1 MEEIAI
7 KKDETPYVI
16 FACKKCQQYCY
27 VKTVQK
33 TKKCLRCGRMHQV
46 QDILKNGDTVSGMT
60 EAVNAVKRK
69 QNELVIPE
77 FRSGSDFVVAAN
89 NRVRHKSN
97 IRALRGTDQEI
108 DYTSKF
114 AEMLLELSK
123 LYKRFPNYMLD
134 IMAIDYGIPTT
145 ELKTLIRRA
154 KKSGMLIKNGD
165 DDLYYRQKKL

>member
-60 EAVNAVKRK
+60 EAVNGVKRK

-89 NRVRHKSN
+89 NRVRPKSS
-97 IRALRGTDQEI
+97 IKALRCKNQEI

-123 LYKRFPNYMLD
+123 LYKRFPNYLLD
-134 IMAIDYGIPTT
+134 IMATDYGIPAT
-145 ELKTLIRRA
+145 ELKTLIRSA
-154 KKSGMLIKNGD
+154 KKSGMLIMNGD